1 MYELEYFFLEV
12 AKEGGFRGAFL
23 NLYPRGV
30 ITLLSLER
38 KKKSLYY
45 TELLN
50 YISERSICKYKSE
63 VASCT
68 QR

>member
-23 NLYPRGV
+23 NIYPQVV

-38 KKKSLYY
+38 KKNCFI
-45 TELLN
+45 LN
-50 YISERSICKYKSE
+50 YISERSIYKI
-63 VASCT
+63 
-68 QR
+68 